1 MLNTTK
7 QVLNTAW
14 EAYYESLM
22 PSILCP
28 FLMLPQVKPTA
39 TGATHHGV
47 PAESGLVGERAAAEA
62 THVGLLSRVD
72 ALVPLEGIE
81 LRELLLAVLTAV
93 RTLA

>member
-7 QVLNTAW
+7 QALNTAW

-47 PAESGLVGERAAAEA
+47 PAEGGLVGEGAAAEA
-62 THVGLLSRVD
+62 THVGLLSCVD

-81 LRELLLAVLTAV
+81 LRELLLAVFTAV